1 MLKDYFSFEINKDG
15 QIISLPLLLEG
26 YTPNMDKLPVF
37 LLRLATEVIKIK
49 IITYGQMDGWTD
61 RWMDGCTDAWTD
73 GWMHG
78 WVDRWMN
85 G

>member
-26 YTPNMDKLPVF
+26 YIPNMDKLPVF

-49 IITYGQMDGWTD
+49 YNYIITYGQMDGWTKG
-61 RWMDGCTDAWTD
+61 WMDG
-73 GWMHG
+73 
-78 WVDRWMN
+78 
-85 G
+85 